1 MPEDDPTPPP
11 PLKGEGL
18 KAEARASSPPSEEG
32 VVGGTVGSPS
42 RTEKGVGGLGSSGRG
57 AQVALGVFLA
67 VLVGLLAFRG
77 YGNRLGARPTEP
89 AAADLIDL
97 NTADRSEL
105 AQVPGVG
112 PKTAEAIA
120 DHRRLHG
127 PFKSVDE
134 LKNVRGVGPVT
145 FEKVRTHFRAGALPQ
160 QPAAEVPLSPQPQ
173 PQATKPAASG
183 VRKIQPGDP
192 PIDVNTATADELQ
205 RLPGVGPV
213 TAQAIIAAR
222 AAKPF
227 ASVNDLDRVK
237 GIGPK
242 TLDKLRPF
250 VVVR

>member
-1 MPEDDPTPPP
+1 MSTPSTP
-11 PLKGEGL
+11 
-18 KAEARASSPPSEEG
+18 
-32 VVGGTVGSPS
+32 VVPIPAAATS
-42 RTEKGVGGLGSSGRG
+42 RG

-67 VLVGLLAFRG
+67 VLVGLLAVRG

-89 AAADLIDL
+89 AAADLTDL
-97 NTADRSEL
+97 NAADQKEL

-112 PKTAEAIA
+112 PKMAEAIA

-145 FEKVRTHFRAGALPQ
+145 FEKVRTQFRVGPLAQGLS
-160 QPAAEVPLSPQPQ
+160 AETPLSPQLQVPA
-173 PQATKPAASG
+173 PAQAPRPVATGAK
-183 VRKIQPGDP
+183 KIQPGEP
-192 PIDVNTATADELQ
+192 PINVNIATADELQ

-213 TAQAIIAAR
+213 TAQAIVASR
-222 AAKPF
+222 ATAPF
-227 ASVNDLDRVK
+227 QTVDDLDKVK

-242 TLDKLRPF
+242 TVEKLRPF